1 MNYRQTAGSGRTA
14 HRSDLEI
21 LEAIKLLRE
30 RNPSE
35 PVTGYKLKTYFG
47 EGHVNTYKSAI
58 ERLTL
63 GGALQGDDDS
73 DPALDLILQD
83 AKQLVATIRKT
94 ASAGFN
100 EQVEQLKAQ
109 QASEMAKLQESIE
122 RLTQAN
128 RELTLTGKQQEAL
141 NASQAEQLS
150 ETKAEITSLKDQLES
165 QRQANH
171 GLMIDNEKLRIS
183 IETLTSRTAHYETEL
198 TSMKELEAEAIQ
210 ILKTAY
216 ERQLGDMR
224 GEIDSL
230 TKTIDVGREVRE
242 RVSNEAARTLE
253 AKKQL
258 EREVHELTLRLQ
270 DQNTL
275 KQQLEEQQA
284 LNQQLSSQLVESKAS
299 ANQWREAL
307 TLANTGTI
315 CQVVYASSRI
325 IVIHDQKL
333 TLVTVA
339 GPDEDFESLDSS
351 QVVALSQG
359 YLFPKSDYMRSRDQ
373 FDRVSNSDWEA
384 LITSVYH
391 V

>member
-30 RNPSE
+30 RNPGE

-63 GGALQGDDDS
+63 GGALQEDADS

-83 AKQLVATIRKT
+83 AKQLVATIRKI
-94 ASAGFN
+94 ASAGFT

-109 QASEMAKLQESIE
+109 QARDAATMQENID
-122 RLTQAN
+122 RLTQTN

-141 NASQAEQLS
+141 NASQAELLA
-150 ETKAEITSLKDQLES
+150 ETKAEITSLKDQLET
-165 QRQANH
+165 QRQANQ
-171 GLMIDNEKLRIS
+171 GLMLDNEKLRLS
-183 IETLTSRTAHYETEL
+183 VESLTSRTAHYETEL

-210 ILKTAY
+210 ILKNGY

-230 TKTIDVGREVRE
+230 TKAIDVGREVRE

-253 AKKQL
+253 VKKQL

-275 KQQLEEQQA
+275 KQQRDEQQA
-284 LNQQLSSQLVESKAS
+284 LNQQLNSQLKESQAA
-299 ANQWREAL
+299 ANSWREAL
-307 TLANTGTI
+307 TVARSGGRCEVI
-315 CQVVYASSRI
+315 YADDNALIIFDDQSSWKI
-325 IVIHDQKL
+325 I
-333 TLVTVA
+333 A
-339 GPDEDFESLDSS
+339 EREGAFEALDTS
-351 QVVALSQG
+351 QVIPMPQG
-359 YLFPKSDYMRSRDQ
+359 YLFPRSEVMLSRDEFTRLDLQ
-373 FDRVSNSDWEA
+373 DWKNLLAGDQNE
-384 LITSVYH
+384 
-391 V
+391 